1 MIKYGYQVYN
11 HLTMNTDR
19 LKKVEQKQLKDR
31 PEFSVG
37 DQISVYNLI
46 REGEKSRTQVY
57 TGVVLAI
64 KGRGLSRTFTVRK
77 ISDGVGVEKIFPLH
91 SPNVEK
97 IEVKRR
103 GRTRRSK
110 LYYMRDRQGKAA
122 MKVKAATEAKI
133 SKIESK
139 EAEKAKKVEEE
150 EKKKQAA
157 KAEKKAKAEANKETK
172 PKEQK
177 ENKGSDEDKSKKT
190 VNNT

>member
-1 MIKYGYQVYN
+1 
-11 HLTMNTDR
+11 MNTDR